1 MLSLLRLNVGDR
13 GLAGD
18 VGLLVRL
25 LLVVAVAA
33 VLVVQAVARSGTDRE
48 HQTQDLR
55 GQSAQHDRGQDLH
68 GCGHEHRGAEG
79 AAFSRDMHELG
90 AQREENKHH
99 NVAEHRDAQCH
110 LRNVFVVAMHLCD
123 HGDGAGGAP
132 GRHQGG
138 GQQADGELRH
148 GRRLHLQTRDVE
160 KARALQKEQAD
171 CHKAHCAKR
180 DGQHLQAHLTQDRPE
195 LRQENLGAG
204 RAPDERQRHLID
216 ELAEQRD
223 IRVRDQ
229 IRTIGSDGDA
239 DAQEAADLR
248 AHAARELWEEAPER
262 VRRTGRHAEGDQ
274 GIRVVPEAVAQQAG
288 HDLDFDQAVARQE
301 LGVCSPKDLHFHT
314 VGPADDVQG
323 QVDGLRHRER
333 LTRAQGFALA
343 C

>member
-13 GLAGD
+13 GLAGHVD
-18 VGLLVRL
+18 LLVRL

-33 VLVVQAVARSGTDRE
+33 VLVAEAVARSGMDRE

-55 GQSAQHDRGQDLH
+55 GHGAQHDGGDDLDGRGKQ
-68 GCGHEHRGAEG
+68 HRGAEG
-79 AAFSRDMHELG
+79 AAFSRDFHELG
-90 AQREENKHH
+90 GQREDNEHH
-99 NVAEHRDAQCH
+99 NVAENRDAQRH
-110 LRNVFVVAMHLCD
+110 LRDVCMVALQLVD

-148 GRRLHLQTRDVE
+148 GRRLHVQTRDVE
-160 KARALQKEQAD
+160 KARALQKEQAE

-180 DGQHLQAHLTQDRPE
+180 DAQHLQAHLTQDRPE
-195 LRQENLGAG
+195 LWQENLGAG
-204 RAPDERQRHLID
+204 RAPDKRQRHLID
-216 ELAEQRD
+216 ELAEQPD

-229 IRTIGSDGDA
+229 IRTVGSDDDA

-248 AHAARELWEEAPER
+248 AHAARAVWEKAPER

-274 GIRVVPEAVAQQAG
+274 GVRVVPDAVAQQAG
-288 HDLDFDQAVARQE
+288 HDLDFDHAVARQE

-323 QVDGLRHRER
+323 QVDGLRHREC